1 MKTVQLRNEEL
12 AKVSKELML
21 REPFYGLLLLNLNKV
36 WSDKIPTAG
45 VSKNGINFQLTY
57 SPKFWDE
64 LEFKHRIGLTK
75 HELLHIGFFHLT
87 DYEHLSNRQ
96 VANIA
101 MDCCIN
107 QYIDNDYL
115 PPGGILP
122 SSFPELNLELK
133 KGTQYYYDELM
144 KAQKNNTS
152 PNLNQMINGMG
163 QGKLTVTIQI
173 GDGESGDG
181 ETVEVQLPDH
191 STWEEFEGLSEAE
204 KKLIAKQT
212 EHILKEVAEQ
222 VVKSRGTVP
231 GEFVEIIDKIL
242 NPEPP
247 KFDWRGYLRRFAG
260 SSYKTYTRLS
270 RNKFNKRFSDNPG
283 LRIKFRKHILVAID
297 TSGSVSTDELK
308 EFMHEIHHMHKT
320 GSEIT
325 IIHADTSIRYK
336 GKYNP
341 RDEQK
346 IHGRGGTSFEPV
358 IDYYNENYRKYNALI
373 YLTDGEA
380 PAPEKPRGRMLWVIS
395 SKSNMN
401 ESLPGPKIKL
411 EI

>member
-45 VSKNGINFQLTY
+45 VSKNGINFQL
-57 SPKFWDE
+57 SLGPKFWDE
-64 LEFKHRIGLTK
+64 LDVKQRQGLTK

-87 DYEHLSNRQ
+87 DYDHLSNREI
-96 VANIA
+96 ANLA
-101 MDCCIN
+101 MDCEIN
-107 QYIDNDYL
+107 QYIDKDYL
-115 PPGGILP
+115 PPGPILP
-122 SSFPELNLELK
+122 SSFPELNLQLK
-133 KGTQYYYDELM
+133 KGTRYYYDELM
-144 KAQKNNTS
+144 KAQKNNS
-152 PNLNQMINGMG
+152 CPNLNQMLDGMG
-163 QGKLTVTIQI
+163 QGQMTVTIQI
-173 GDGESGDG
+173 GEDGEA
-181 ETVEVQLPDH
+181 EVQLPDH
-191 STWEEFEGLSEAE
+191 STWKEFEGLSEAE

-222 VVKSRGTVP
+222 VQKSRGTVP
-231 GEFVEIIDKIL
+231 GEFVEILDRIL

-270 RNKFNKRFSDNPG
+270 RNKFNKRFNENPG
-283 LRIKFRKHILVAID
+283 LRIKFKKHILVAID
-297 TSGSVSTDELK
+297 TSGSVSTGELK

-341 RDEQK
+341 RAEQK

-358 IDYYNENYRKYNALI
+358 IDYYNENLRKYNALI

-411 EI
+411 EL